1 MRLAAAVLVAGLA
14 LTGCRDVARNTSG
27 DQSNTGPSASGTV
40 LVLPDVTGQRW
51 SDARHTLLKI
61 GFDNLDLH
69 DATGKDRPVIVAS
82 NWIVRSQK
90 PAPGTRGNAKTR
102 ITLTVSK
109 PSDGAG
115 STHTT
120 TGVVPDVVCKDL
132 QAAQDALQAAG
143 FINLGSKD
151 GSGQGRMQIIDR
163 NWVVTAQSARPG
175 SRPSA
180 GTRIVL
186 TAVKFGEPTGDSGC
200 PS

>member
-14 LTGCRDVARNTSG
+14 LTGCRDTARDTSS
-27 DQSNTGPSASGTV
+27 DQSGARPSASGTV

-51 SDARHTLLKI
+51 SDARHTLLDI
-61 GFDNLDLH
+61 GFDNLNVH
-69 DATGKDRPVIVAS
+69 DATGKDRPVIVAN
-82 NWIVRSQK
+82 NWIVRSQT

-102 ITLTVSK
+102 VTLTVSK

-115 STHTT
+115 STHSTA
-120 TGVVPDVVCKDL
+120 GVVPDVVCKDL

-200 PS
+200 KS